1 MVETIIS
8 LSLTGVAILLGLV
21 SACFPKTDSPKPTEM
36 PGEENPPITQPVPGG
51 TTTTGTTTTGTTTTG
66 TTTTGTTT
74 TGTTTTGTTTTGTTT
89 TGTTTTGTTTTGTT
103 TTGTTPSKP
112 YTPPPRVVPEEE
124 KFLMGLL
131 PVLYSGDK
139 AAIRKNLYIE
149 GLEDNFIDLIIDN
162 MNYSQTA
169 EEYGGYASAKVNKC
183 ESDTLDGKEM
193 YRFDTT
199 VTFKDGATCKEIFK
213 IVKDSSG
220 FKLTD

>member
-1 MVETIIS
+1 MVEAIITWS
-8 LSLTGVAILLGLV
+8 ITGILVLFGLA
-21 SACFPKTDSPKPTEM
+21 SACFPKTDSPKPKEL
-36 PGEENPPITQPVPGG
+36 PKDNPPITKPAPGD
-51 TTTTGTTTTGTTTTG
+51 TTTDTSTDTSDET
-66 TTTTGTTT
+66 
-74 TGTTTTGTTTTGTTT
+74 
-89 TGTTTTGTTTTGTT
+89 
-103 TTGTTPSKP
+103 
-112 YTPPPRVVPEEE
+112 VVPEEE

-149 GLEDNFIDLIIDN
+149 GLEDNFIDMIIDN

-169 EEYGGYASAKVNKC
+169 EEHDGYASAKVNECKS
-183 ESDTLDGKEM
+183 ESKTL

>member
-1 MVETIIS
+1 MVEAIITWS
-8 LSLTGVAILLGLV
+8 ITGILVLFGLA
-21 SACFPKTDSPKPTEM
+21 SACFPKTDSPKPTELPKDNPPINQPV
-36 PGEENPPITQPVPGG
+36 PGDTTTDTSTDTSDKTPTKTDSPKPKELPKDNPPITKPAPD
-51 TTTTGTTTTGTTTTG
+51 TSDK
-66 TTTTGTTT
+66 
-74 TGTTTTGTTTTGTTT
+74 
-89 TGTTTTGTTTTGTT
+89 
-103 TTGTTPSKP
+103 TPTKP
-112 YTPPPRVVPEEE
+112 YTPPPIVVPEGE

-149 GLEDNFIDLIIDN
+149 GLEDNFIDMIIDN
-162 MNYSQTA
+162 MNYSKTA
-169 EEYGGYASAKVNKC
+169 EEHDGYASAKVNKC